1 MAALYVIKGADE
13 GKRFELNAP
22 LMGIGRDANNAI
34 WLHDTEV
41 SRRHAELRT
50 LPNGGHQLVDLGSSN
65 GTQVNNQLIKEV
77 PLQVGDQIL
86 IGQTLMVYV
95 GTQEPQRRGELA
107 QRINV
112 ISRTGK
118 DIPSAIIKSVSEDE
132 ASQLL
137 IRPQQ
142 AEGPWLKNALANLSV
157 MYQTTQAISHILDMD
172 QLLEKIIDL
181 IFDSIPADRGCV
193 MLKTADGHSFEP
205 KAIRY
210 RPGVDRQEQIT
221 ISRTITDYVLKEQKG
236 VLVTDALRDA
246 RFAPAESVQRFGI
259 REALCVPMKGRHET
273 VGVIYLDTQSP
284 SKPVLGEDTPGK
296 LTEDHLLLAV
306 AIGHQAALALEET
319 RYYQAMVQAERLAAI
334 GTAVAAIS
342 HHVKNILQGL
352 RSGGDLI
359 KMGLDDSKQG
369 LVRQGWNI
377 VEKNQSRIFDLV
389 LDMLSFSKDREPALE
404 PTPINELVKE
414 VLELALGRQSESRVR
429 VEVKLDER
437 IDQVPCDSEGIHR
450 ALLNVMGN
458 ALDAMAE
465 TEEPKLTVQTMLEND
480 GKYVQIIV
488 ADNGQGI
495 AKDKLEDIFKPFVS
509 TKGSKGTGLGLTV
522 SRKILR
528 EHGGD
533 IIAQSEVGKGSRFIL
548 RLPAPASTEAI
559 RKTVVLGQDDQLDT
573 IPTAIPIA
581 PPSDD

>member
-13 GKRFELNAP
+13 GKRFELNASM
-22 LMGIGRDANNAI
+22 MGIGRDANNAI

-41 SRRHAELRT
+41 SRRHAELRAA
-50 LPNGGHQLVDLGSSN
+50 NGGHQLVDLGSSN
-65 GTQVNNQLIKEV
+65 GTLVNNQLIQEAN
-77 PLQVGDQIL
+77 LQVGDQIL

-112 ISRTGK
+112 ISRAGK
-118 DIPSAIIKSVSEDE
+118 DIPSAIIKTVSEDE

-193 MLKTADGHSFEP
+193 MLKTGDQAAFEP

-273 VGVIYLDTQSP
+273 VGVIYLDTQ
-284 SKPVLGEDTPGK
+284 TPAKALTGDEATGK

-342 HHVKNILQGL
+342 HHIKNILQGL

-359 KMGLDDSKQG
+359 KMGLDDNKSG
-369 LVRQGWNI
+369 LVRQGWQI

-389 LDMLSFSKDREPALE
+389 LDMLSFSKDREPLLE
-404 PTPINELVKE
+404 PVKLNDLVKE
-414 VLELALGRQSESRVR
+414 VLELALGRQSEPRVR
-429 VEVKLDER
+429 VEVKLDDR
-437 IDQVPCDSEGIHR
+437 IGMVPCDSEGIHR

-458 ALDAMAE
+458 ALDAMAD
-465 TEEPKLTVQTMLEND
+465 TDEPKLLVQTLIEPD
-480 GKYVQIIV
+480 GRFIQIVV
-488 ADNGQGI
+488 ADNGSGI
-495 AKDKLEDIFKPFVS
+495 PADRIEDIFKPFVS
-509 TKGSKGTGLGLTV
+509 TKGSRGTGLGLTV

-533 IIAQSEVGKGSRFIL
+533 ILVQSEAGKGSRFIL
-548 RLPAPASTEAI
+548 RLPAPSATEAI
-559 RKTVVLGQDDQLDT
+559 RKTVIMGHDET
-573 IPTAIPIA
+573 IPTALPIHPDGA
-581 PPSDD
+581 S